1 MESILHYTS
10 VSHSDN
16 LLSTINKMRLDTDLC
31 DVTIVIGNFRIM
43 AHKLVLSASAP
54 FFYEMFKP
62 CETMKTNSEYHLQE
76 VDEISAL
83 KIIEFCYTSAISLDK
98 ETAWPLLLAA
108 RKFGCSEITNL
119 CCEFMTSALNLSTCI
134 QIHLEAHRHSCASM
148 LSSTSQ
154 FINDNY
160 KKLKSHCSVLNLP
173 SSDLMELMS
182 TLKNAPS
189 IPTMLHLK
197 FAESWLQH
205 NSRVRQLT
213 AMMLI
218 QEFPELS
225 DDLYHYLTINKQVSS
240 QQELLGNELSRQSP
254 SIDHTNLYDQSVP
267 LHICVSCGD
276 AFVSQQQLSSHEKI
290 CDESVR
296 PSSSSTQH
304 SQKSLIS
311 NSDDTDS
318 EKKTTVN
325 QPDLENKSSS
335 SVVQFEKFSA
345 APNPAELCDGG
356 KDNVKTNSALEYKAD
371 SLCGSLDAN
380 APEPCV
386 STLNDTNNNDIS
398 VDDTDDISEEIDVV
412 NDTDE
417 KEVSSDQCFK
427 MNFLCDTNFDANL
440 TLKCQICERTFTE
453 RKMLSNH
460 WKCMHGIKEEIKENS
475 NSQTSDKDDSGIA
488 DDSDLLQDQ
497 LAQSKKPR
505 LEEEETLKKQDLSD
519 ITGFMQSDLLKQ
531 YLQQYNDFTRW
542 YMEQGQTCQICSMYH
557 AKGSICPIN
566 IQLNNKQASG
576 MQNVEAGSE
585 DSFETLTLESKKFKQ
600 DTCKVDEGPL
610 DMSKHSSDYPNNSSV
625 NSLTKGQSGSSSH
638 SPYFPSPM
646 DISQYYSNLGQIM
659 ATSQSH
665 SSEKGEYSF
674 LHPGVKPYLSY
685 PPSSPFSMSFDP
697 NIEAS
702 CYGSQSIDRSSPMES
717 LMSLHHKKKVSPRQ
731 RLFPCTVCN
740 RVFSYQA
747 ALFTH
752 MRTHSPSVQT
762 YQCSQCHQSFTNAQE
777 LKVHVC
783 PNGIEKP
790 YTCSSCGQT
799 FAKNIHLKRH
809 LATHSGLKPYPC
821 WVCGKRFSRSDHLKR
836 HTQSIHAGS
845 RPHGCQVCGK
855 EFVRKYELN
864 KHLLSHNIDSTSTN
878 SGMLDLSQSVHQQTL
893 PSKD

>member
-16 LLSTINKMRLDTDLC
+16 LMSTINKMRLDTDLC

-83 KIIEFCYTSAISLDK
+83 KIIEFCYTSAISLDE

-134 QIHLEAHRHSCASM
+134 QTHLEAHRHSCVSM

-160 KKLKSHCSVLNLP
+160 KKVS
-173 SSDLMELMS
+173 
-182 TLKNAPS
+182 
-189 IPTMLHLK
+189 K
-197 FAESWLQH
+197 FAFL
-205 NSRVRQLT
+205 
-213 AMMLI
+213 
-218 QEFPELS
+218 
-225 DDLYHYLTINKQVSS
+225 KC
-240 QQELLGNELSRQSP
+240 NELSRQSP
-254 SIDHTNLYDQSVP
+254 SIDYTNLNDQSVP

-276 AFVSQQQLSSHEKI
+276 AFVSQQQLSSHEKV

-318 EKKTTVN
+318 KKKNVN
-325 QPDLENKSSS
+325 QPDLENKSST
-335 SVVQFEKFSA
+335 SVVQFEGLSA
-345 APNPAELCDGG
+345 APNPAELCNGG

-371 SLCGSLDAN
+371 SMCGSLDAN

-417 KEVSSDQCFK
+417 KEVSGDQCFK
-427 MNFLCDTNFDANL
+427 MNFLCDTNFDSNF

-488 DDSDLLQDQ
+488 DDSDHLQDQ

-600 DTCKVDEGPL
+600 DTCKVEEGPL
-610 DMSKHSSDYPNNSSV
+610 DMSKHSSEYPNNSSV
-625 NSLTKGQSGSSSH
+625 NSLNKGQSGSSSH

-646 DISQYYSNLGQIM
+646 DISQYYSSLGQIM
-659 ATSQSH
+659 ATAQSH

-702 CYGSQSIDRSSPMES
+702 GYGSQSIDRSSPMES

-777 LKVHVC
+777 LKVHLC